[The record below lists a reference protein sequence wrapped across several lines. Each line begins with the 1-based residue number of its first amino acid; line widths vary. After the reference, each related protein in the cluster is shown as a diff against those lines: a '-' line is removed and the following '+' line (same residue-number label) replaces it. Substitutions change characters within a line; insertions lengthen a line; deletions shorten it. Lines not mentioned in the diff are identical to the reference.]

1 MKVKFNVP
9 SARFSSHISFDNNTT
24 FGVGN
29 VQPLF
34 CKYVLPKS
42 KFSCSFNQL
51 TRLSPLV
58 VPSFA
63 RLKQLNDFVFVNIN
77 KVMPSFDAF
86 MSNTPISGT
95 AKTYTPQSLPCV
107 SNKLLFLNLVSHY
120 SWLVT
125 KLTATDALSPA
136 ATVSALGSDFTIS
149 TNSHVPSLD
158 DYNKVAFDFEI
169 PVNKGAGHAK
179 IKLTQDGRYWYSL
192 LRGLGY
198 SLDFDDD
205 KPVSILP
212 LWAFY
217 KAYYDLYYPKR
228 YNPWHQSNAY
238 SAINSFYNGSFQDF
252 SFAGHHFDVIKRLD
266 LLRGLFGSDFVF
278 AYYGVL
284 DNDLINSCLA
294 NPINQSSPD
303 ASSLDAPF
311 GTLTSSSDDVD
322 GVQSNVPGVFLSNG
336 TTSASSLS
344 LAQRLWSF
352 VSRSSVVG
360 QSVKDWFKVHFGTS
374 PSEDMFDA
382 SVCFASKTNF
392 IGINTVVSNADT
404 AASNGAQL
412 GDLAGQAFAQTND
425 KVSFDVPQ
433 FGFIMCLSAIV
444 PMSRISGGTQP
455 ELYNVGYFNQPFP
468 DFDGLGYEVINKSSI
483 VDNSLFGRYLYTD
496 YSSGINSGFGYVPRF
511 SSFKFLNN
519 YRSGGFAIPSIK
531 DSYLSYCE
539 DTVIRTDGV
548 DVAGLPDA
556 SDLKVFTPWR
566 YPANFESYNRIF
578 YNQHSYDAITEN
590 DFVDDNFLCQ
600 SAFEFDI
607 SSYLKP
613 ISDSYSIER
622 LGNQVLSV
630 KRQ

>member
-9 SARFSSHISFDNNTT
+9 SGRYSSHISFDNNTT

-42 KFSCSFNQL
+42 KFTCSFNQL

-86 MSNTPISGT
+86 MSNTPITGT
-95 AKTYTPQSLPCV
+95 AKTYTPNSLPCV
-107 SNKLLFLNLVSHY
+107 SNKLLFLNLISHY

-125 KLTATDALSPA
+125 KLTSNNTLSPK
-136 ATVSALGSDFTIS
+136 ATVSALDVDFTIS

-158 DYNKVAFDFEI
+158 GYNKVSSDFEI
-169 PVNKGAGHAK
+169 PVNKGAGIAK

-217 KAYYDLYYPKR
+217 KAYFDLYYPKR

-238 SAINSFYNGSFQDF
+238 SNINAFYNGSFQVYTYK
-252 SFAGHHFDVIKRLD
+252 GHSFDVLKRLD
-266 LLRGLFGSDFVF
+266 LLRGLFGADFVF
-278 AYYGVL
+278 PFYGVL

-294 NPINQSSPD
+294 NPINEITPD
-303 ASSLDAPF
+303 AKPLDVPF
-311 GTLTSSSDDVD
+311 GNLSNNISDSD
-322 GVQSNVPGVFLSNG
+322 GEVTNVPGVSSAAGEL
-336 TTSASSLS
+336 SASTLS

-374 PSEDMFDA
+374 PAEDMFDA

-425 KVSFDVPQ
+425 KVTFDVPQ

-444 PMSRISGGTQP
+444 PMSRFSGGTQP
-455 ELYNVGYFNQPFP
+455 ELYNVGYYNQPFP

-483 VDNSLFGRYLYTD
+483 ADNSTFGRYLSNAYKL
-496 YSSGINSGFGYVPRF
+496 GINSGFGYVPRF
-511 SSFKFLNN
+511 SSYKFLNN
-519 YRSGGFAIPSIK
+519 YRSGGFALPSVK

-539 DTVIRTDGV
+539 DTIVRTEGV
-548 DVAGLPDA
+548 DLAGLPSA
-556 SDLKVFTPWR
+556 SDLKVFSPWR
-566 YPANFESYNRIF
+566 YLANFLSYNRIF
-578 YNQHSYDAITEN
+578 YNQHSWDAIIEQ
-590 DFVDDNFLCQ
+590 DYVDDNFMCQ
-600 SAFEFDI
+600 TAFDFEI